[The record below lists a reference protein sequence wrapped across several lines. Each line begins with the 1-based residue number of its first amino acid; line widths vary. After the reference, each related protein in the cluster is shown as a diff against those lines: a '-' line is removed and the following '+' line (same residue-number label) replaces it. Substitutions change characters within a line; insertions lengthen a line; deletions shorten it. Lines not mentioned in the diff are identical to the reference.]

1 MRLAPVFARADP
13 STTQEENSIM
23 LDCTLAIFDERLAMV
38 GIGEREATM
47 AKQKWGPALLPAPT
61 CTELRICR
69 CSLA

>member
-1 MRLAPVFARADP
+1 
-13 STTQEENSIM
+13 M
-23 LDCTLAIFDERLAMV
+23 LDCTLAIFDERLATV
-38 GIGEREATM
+38 GIGEREATV